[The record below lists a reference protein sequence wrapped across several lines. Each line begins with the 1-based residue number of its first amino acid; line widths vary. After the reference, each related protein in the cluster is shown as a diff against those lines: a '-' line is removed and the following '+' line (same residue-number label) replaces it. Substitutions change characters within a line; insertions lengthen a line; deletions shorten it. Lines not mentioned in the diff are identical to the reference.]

1 MTAWEYTLLFTSV
14 LMGGLTAYIIRRH
27 YPALLALLLSFSGAY
42 ILGIAALHLLPVAFS
57 QGNRNPG
64 LWLLLGFFV
73 QILLEQLS
81 RGVEHG
87 HVHAHPNASPGFG
100 VQILIGLCLH
110 SFIEGM
116 PLSSYAHLHGSDPSA
131 STVNHLLF
139 GIILHKVPAAF
150 ALVILLIQSGFSR
163 TVILS
168 SLLLFAAMSPLG
180 AWLAEQWIKD
190 DRALSIIMA
199 VVIGSFLHISTTIL
213 FEADSTHQH
222 TISWRKLL
230 SILLGFGIAILTLG

>member
-1 MTAWEYTLLFTSV
+1 MAAWEYTLLFTSV
-14 LMGGLTAYIIRRH
+14 LLGGLTAYFIRRH
-27 YPALLALLLSFSGAY
+27 YPARLALLLSFSGAY
-42 ILGIAALHLLPVAFS
+42 ILGIAALHLLPAAFS
-57 QGNRNPG
+57 QSGRHPG
-64 LWLLLGFFV
+64 LWLLLGFFI
-73 QILLEQLS
+73 QLLLEQFS

-87 HVHAHPNASPGFG
+87 HVHAHRHASTGFG

-116 PLSSYAHLHGSDPSA
+116 PLSGYSYMHDHGQSA
-131 STVNHLLF
+131 GTVNHLLF

-150 ALVILLIQSGFSR
+150 ALVILLIQSGFRRSF
-163 TVILS
+163 ILS

-180 AWLAEQWIKD
+180 AWLAEQWIQD
-190 DRALSIIMA
+190 EEALTNIMA

-230 SILLGFGIAILTLG
+230 SIILGFGIAILTLG